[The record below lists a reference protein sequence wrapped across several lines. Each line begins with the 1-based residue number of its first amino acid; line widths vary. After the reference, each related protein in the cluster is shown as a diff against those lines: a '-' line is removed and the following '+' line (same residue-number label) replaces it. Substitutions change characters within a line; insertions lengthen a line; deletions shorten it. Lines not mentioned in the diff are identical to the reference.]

1 VNAIDKNEFLFLL
14 TNYVS
19 HHQQYIM
26 SQKKR
31 MRVRFTFKEEIS
43 DHDGYCSGN
52 ENEYMCRTYEKEVE
66 VEDTELNTNIDT
78 YWYYADKIDIGNRRG
93 QSYYCTMSTEACEAD
108 LGPHD
113 VRITVVKAEIINQEI
128 INEEIVNEEK

>member
-1 VNAIDKNEFLFLL
+1 MR
-14 TNYVS
+14 
-19 HHQQYIM
+19 M
-26 SQKKR
+26 S
-31 MRVRFTFKEEIS
+31 VRFTFKEEIS

-52 ENEYMCRTYEKEVE
+52 ENEYTCRTYEKEVE
-66 VEDTELNTNIDT
+66 VEDTELNANIDT

-128 INEEIVNEEK
+128 INEEIVKEEIVKEEIVNEEK